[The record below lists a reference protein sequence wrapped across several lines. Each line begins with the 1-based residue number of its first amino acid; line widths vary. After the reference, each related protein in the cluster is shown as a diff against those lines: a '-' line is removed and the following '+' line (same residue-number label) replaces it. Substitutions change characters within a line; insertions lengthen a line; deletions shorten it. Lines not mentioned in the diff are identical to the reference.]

1 MNFLKTDII
10 STAPT
15 TQDFTRDLVENFND
29 PFQLLIILGISTAL
43 GIIIASTYH
52 KTHRGFSY
60 SQSFS
65 ITLILMTV
73 ITTLIIVLIGDNIAR
88 AVGVFGAFSI
98 VRFRTAIKDPR
109 DTVFV
114 FFALAAGL
122 AIGSGSFIIGMVG
135 TLAIALLIFMLHFTN
150 FGGIKKLDYVLS
162 FKMEAKH
169 HVEEIFNGLFAKYLR
184 SRNLL
189 NVESKDKG
197 KYMFFTFNIRL
208 INEDSMKEF
217 LKELNDFESV
227 TDVNIVSSKN
237 DLEF

>member
-1 MNFLKTDII
+1 MDFLKTDII

-15 TQDFTRDLVENFND
+15 NIDVVRDSVQNFTD
-29 PFQLLIILGISTAL
+29 PIQLILILGMAVVL
-43 GIIIASTYH
+43 GMVIASTYH
-52 KTHRGFSY
+52 QTHRGFSY

-73 ITTLIIVLIGDNIAR
+73 ITALIIVLIGDNIAR

-98 VRFRTAIKDPR
+98 IRFRTAVKDPR

-114 FFALAAGL
+114 FYALAAGL
-122 AIGSGSFIIGMVG
+122 AVGAGSFTIGMIG
-135 TLAIALLIFMLHFTN
+135 TLFLSFLIFMLHFSN

-169 HVEEIFNGLFAKYLR
+169 HVDELFNNLFAKFLR

-208 INEDSMKEF
+208 KDEDTMKAF
-217 LKELNDFESV
+217 LKDLNDFESV
-227 TDVNIVSSKN
+227 SDVNIVSSKN